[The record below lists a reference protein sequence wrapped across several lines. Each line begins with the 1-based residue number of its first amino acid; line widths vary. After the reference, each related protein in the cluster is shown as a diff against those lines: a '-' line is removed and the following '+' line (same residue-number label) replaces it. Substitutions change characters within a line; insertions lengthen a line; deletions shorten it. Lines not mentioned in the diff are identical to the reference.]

1 MLEQK
6 QERLEVLQDQALAAV
21 GKKLDDLEDVIGKFP
36 AVTDEELADLEVE
49 VDPEALERLIESVRE
64 WEKEVDEQIENLL
77 NVLDGGGDGDAK

>member
-1 MLEQK
+1 MNEQS

-21 GKKLDDLEDVIGKFP
+21 GKKLNDLEDVLGKFP
-36 AVTDEELADLEVE
+36 PVTDEELADLEVE

-77 NVLDGGGDGDAK
+77 GILNEGVPE